1 MLGCVIVGTPARRVR
16 AFSSGTRA
24 RLTISRATSAFSL
37 FLRPGLGRFGASH
50 RVDRDSNEFF
60 EHYRSEQSNRTLI
73 AAEQYRKETLERKLE
88 ALRAEK
94 DKEIAALQQRLEE
107 VEQEIEEAQWE
118 VSLRVSS

>member
-1 MLGCVIVGTPARRVR
+1 MSCRP
-16 AFSSGTRA
+16 SGLPDTRKWLYDDESG
-24 RLTISRATSAFSL
+24 LTYH
-37 FLRPGLGRFGASH
+37 PPN
-50 RVDRDSNEFF
+50 DKCNCCNEFF

-107 VEQEIEEAQWE
+107 VEWEIEEAQRE